1 MARPALDLPDPMND
15 SGSGAIHSAD
25 DLLAQ
30 LAGEEIDRLLSE
42 ADDDDGSTAEPPA
55 TRPQNVDRPA
65 PAPTAVVAPV
75 APTAPSPKVAT
86 ASPKAS
92 TPIDDA
98 VLDATE
104 EALDDLF
111 RELDEEDGPTPHSAP
126 APAPFSGTPVEPRV
140 PPATAPKPPAPS
152 PEKVAAAVLANP
164 PSPTPAPVAIAPVAQ
179 PPSAADDLA
188 AELEADE
195 AAHAAAVKRMKQPA
209 AAATVAAV
217 PANIDAAPAEV
228 DESEVVYERIP
239 LLVRVLEWVNAPLGF
254 LSVDA
259 REAVGKIALVTTVN
273 AIAILTYVLLFR
285 RP

>member
-42 ADDDDGSTAEPPA
+42 AEDAPEPAA

-65 PAPTAVVAPV
+65 PTPVPGAVRAPADPV
-75 APTAPSPKVAT
+75 APPSKVAT
-86 ASPKAS
+86 PPPAAP

-111 RELDEEDGPTPHSAP
+111 RDFDEDERPTASPTTSSGAPEGPPAAGMVNAKPLAP
-126 APAPFSGTPVEPRV
+126 ARREEP
-140 PPATAPKPPAPS
+140 
-152 PEKVAAAVLANP
+152 VAAPVL
-164 PSPTPAPVAIAPVAQ
+164 APVAPVAP

-195 AAHAAAVKRMKQPA
+195 AAHAAAVRRMKQPA
-209 AAATVAAV
+209 AAET
-217 PANIDAAPAEV
+217 PAPTDLDPGPTEV
-228 DESEVVYERIP
+228 DESGVVYERIP
-239 LLVRVLEWVNAPLGF
+239 LVVRVLEWVNAPLGF

-285 RP
+285 RH